1 MSKIYMIGNAHL
13 DPVWLWQWQEGFAEI
28 KATFKSAL
36 DRMKEFEDYK
46 FTSACGAYY
55 MWIEQSDPEMFAE
68 IQARVKEGRWC
79 LAGGWLI
86 QADCNLPCGESFA
99 RHALVTQR
107 YFLEKFGKMAI
118 TGYNVDSFGHN
129 GNLPM
134 ILKNSRMENYVFM
147 RPMPEE
153 KKLPQSLFVWESAD
167 GSRVTT
173 YRVPFRY
180 CITPWRYELFEQIAE
195 LNEGTDQ
202 MAFYGIGN
210 HGGGAT
216 VELLNRKKETLDE
229 RYIYS
234 TPDKFFEDQKDVKL
248 PIVRDDLQFHAKGCY
263 SAFGEIKQL
272 NRKAENALLSTEKLL
287 VLSNTLVGTSYP
299 QGDLKQAWK
308 NVLFDQF
315 HDILGGCSI
324 REAYD
329 DARLSEG
336 EALAI
341 ASRKSNFAMQQI
353 SWKIDTVGDFDAGT
367 CIYEKD
373 AQKIGKPLV
382 IFNPL
387 DHEVK
392 KPVHVRRV
400 FGSVKDADGNLIPC
414 QTVRASKTDREFK
427 WARSFEATVP
437 AFGYS
442 VYRFFDSE
450 DSNDFENPFTITEN
464 SIANGKIKIT
474 FDKASGEL
482 SSIYDIASG
491 KELLSKASSIAL
503 LDDSEYDTWAHKI
516 THFDKKLDADIS
528 AKISITEKG
537 PVCATIRVEQKVND
551 SIIIRDYTLSAD
563 SDEIKVKTKIDFR
576 EKFGILKFTYPASL
590 NEGRCFCKIPFGS
603 IERPTD
609 GSEQPCGE
617 WICLKDN
624 DGGLGIATDSKYS
637 FDANKNALSLTVLRN
652 CLFADHFAQATRD
665 EFNEFTE
672 MGISRFEYV
681 IFPFTTFG
689 NAERRAQELNNPL
702 TVVYETFHKGPL
714 PLSYEGVKVSADNV
728 SITAIKAHEDGNGI
742 IIRCYETD
750 GKDTDF
756 DLQLFE
762 RKFELNIPHNSVKT
776 YLIENGEISETDFIE
791 F

>member
-68 IQARVKEGRWC
+68 IQARVKEGRWY

-153 KKLPQSLFVWESAD
+153 KKLPQSLFMWESAD
-167 GSRVTT
+167 GSKVIT

-180 CITPWRYELFEQIAE
+180 CITPWRYELFEQIGA

-216 VELLNRKKETLDE
+216 VELLNRMKETLDE

-272 NRKAENALLSTEKLL
+272 NRKAENALLSTEKLS

-308 NVLFDQF
+308 NVLFNQF

-353 SWKIDTVGDFDAGT
+353 SWKINTVGDLDAGT

-464 SIANGKIKIT
+464 SIANGKIKIS

-491 KELLSKASSIAL
+491 KELLSKASSIA
-503 LDDSEYDTWAHKI
+503 DAVA
-516 THFDKKLDADIS
+516 KL
-528 AKISITEKG
+528 
-537 PVCATIRVEQKVND
+537 
-551 SIIIRDYTLSAD
+551 
-563 SDEIKVKTKIDFR
+563 
-576 EKFGILKFTYPASL
+576 
-590 NEGRCFCKIPFGS
+590 
-603 IERPTD
+603 
-609 GSEQPCGE
+609 
-617 WICLKDN
+617 
-624 DGGLGIATDSKYS
+624 
-637 FDANKNALSLTVLRN
+637 
-652 CLFADHFAQATRD
+652 
-665 EFNEFTE
+665 
-672 MGISRFEYV
+672 
-681 IFPFTTFG
+681 
-689 NAERRAQELNNPL
+689 QELL
-702 TVVYETFHKGPL
+702 G
-714 PLSYEGVKVSADNV
+714 
-728 SITAIKAHEDGNGI
+728 GI
-742 IIRCYETD
+742 
-750 GKDTDF
+750 
-756 DLQLFE
+756 DL
-762 RKFELNIPHNSVKT
+762 
-776 YLIENGEISETDFIE
+776 
-791 F
+791 